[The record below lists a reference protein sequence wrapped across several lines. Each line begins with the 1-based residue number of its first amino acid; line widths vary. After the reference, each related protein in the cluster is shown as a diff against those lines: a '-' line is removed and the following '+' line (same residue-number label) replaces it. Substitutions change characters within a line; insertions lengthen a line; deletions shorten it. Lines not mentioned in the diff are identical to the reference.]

1 MASRI
6 CNNRR
11 LRSVT
16 ARWGRTWLPSSHL
29 LSLLILSLRS
39 PEASAGPGELR
50 SIQSPGTQNSGCR
63 SPPRRHLSNCLVT
76 TAPWLQEEPTSPG
89 MEPSL
94 RQFADT

>member
-29 LSLLILSLRS
+29 LSLLILALRS

-50 SIQSPGTQNSGCR
+50 S
-63 SPPRRHLSNCLVT
+63 V
-76 TAPWLQEEPTSPG
+76 
-89 MEPSL
+89 
-94 RQFADT
+94 